1 MSNMVITCN
10 EEAAE
15 IFNIHTNPGHDT
27 RRMAI
32 IHIAMHDA
40 LNSIIQQYHRY
51 AFQAI
56 LNPDASADAAVL
68 EAAYRTIY
76 WAIEDVIKY
85 QDKLIA
91 ESLPGVEYS
100 PGIKFDEIQC
110 KRNILSWY
118 TAQMGGIAD
127 GAAKSNGKIVGQQS
141 ANAIIVKRSNDKSD
155 TVDILSKIPKDGT
168 KDGEF
173 RADYYSTP
181 IAEKN
186 KLIVNFDK
194 VTNFVINSRP
204 PFRQNPDYAK
214 QSEWEK
220 DLNEVKDLG
229 TPDHVLGGLLNAKV
243 EFWSNLKPH
252 IVWNNF
258 AKQIIQANTLD
269 TWTTARVF
277 ALIHTAMADGA
288 ILLFEDIYKFMK
300 WRPVTA
306 IRLLLDPDWN
316 YRKPIPRVPEYPTS
330 FGIFG
335 GAVGQLL
342 ENVFPGPISI
352 NLPTI
357 PIINYTSIADALN
370 DNKLATMYAGRN
382 FRKTMEDSEKQGRLI
397 GNYIYENEFLGV

>member
-10 EEAAE
+10 EKAAE

-27 RRMAI
+27 RRLAI

-40 LNSIIQQYHRY
+40 LNSITQNYGRY
-51 AFQAI
+51 AYTAA
-56 LNPDASADAAVL
+56 LSPNVSADAAVL
-68 EAAYRTIY
+68 EAGYQTMY

-85 QDKLIA
+85 QVKLIT

-100 PGIKFDEIQC
+100 PGIKFDEIKC
-110 KRNILSWY
+110 KNNILGWY
-118 TAQMGGIAD
+118 NMQMGGIAD
-127 GAAKSNGKIVGQQS
+127 GAAKSNGKILGQQC
-141 ANAIIVKRSNDKSD
+141 ANAIIVKRSSDKSD

-168 KDGEF
+168 NDGDF

-194 VTNFVINSRP
+194 VTNFVINNRP
-204 PFRQNPDYAK
+204 HFRQNPDYAN
-214 QSEWEK
+214 QSDWEK

-229 TPDHVLGGLLNAKV
+229 TPDHVLDSQLNAKV

-258 AKQIIQANTLD
+258 AKQVIQANTID
-269 TWTTARVF
+269 AWTTARVF
-277 ALIHTAMADGA
+277 AVIHTAMADGA
-288 ILLFEDIYKFMK
+288 ILLFDDIYRFKK

-306 IRLLLDPDWN
+306 IRILLDPDWN
-316 YRKPIPRVPEYPTS
+316 HRKPIPRVPEYPTS

-335 GAVGQLL
+335 GAAGQIL
-342 ENVFPGPISI
+342 EKVFPDPFSI
-352 NLPTI
+352 NLSTI
-357 PIINYTSIADALN
+357 PIINYTSITDALN
-370 DNKLATMYAGRN
+370 DNTLATIYAGRN
-382 FRKTMEDSEKQGRLI
+382 FRKTMVDSVKQGGLI
-397 GNYIYENEFLGV
+397 GKYIYENEFLKK

>member
-1 MSNMVITCN
+1 MSNMVIICN
-10 EEAAE
+10 EKAAE

-27 RRMAI
+27 RRLAI

-40 LNSIIQQYHRY
+40 LNSIVQQYDRY
-51 AFQAI
+51 AFQVI
-56 LNPDASADAAVL
+56 LNPDTSADAAVL
-68 EAAYRTIY
+68 EAAYHTMY

-85 QDKLIA
+85 QAKLIA

-100 PGIKFDEIQC
+100 PGIKFDESQC
-110 KRNILSWY
+110 KNNILGWY
-118 TAQMGGIAD
+118 TAQMDGIAD
-127 GAAKSNGKIVGQQS
+127 GVAKSNGKIVGQQS
-141 ANAIIVKRSNDKSD
+141 ANAIIVKRSSDKSD

-173 RADYYSTP
+173 RVDYFSTP

-194 VTNFVINSRP
+194 VTNFVINNRP
-204 PFRQNPDYAK
+204 HFRQKPDYAN
-214 QSEWEK
+214 QSDWET
-220 DLNEVKDLG
+220 DLNEVNDLG
-229 TPDHVLGGLLNAKV
+229 TPDHLIDQQLNAKV

-252 IVWNNF
+252 IVWNNI
-258 AKQIIQANTLD
+258 AKQIIQANNLD
-269 TWTTARVF
+269 AWATARVF

-300 WRPVTA
+300 WRPITA

-316 YRKPIPRVPEYPTS
+316 HRKPIPRVPEYPTS

-335 GAVGQLL
+335 GSTGQIL

-357 PIINYTSIADALN
+357 PIINYSSITDALN
-370 DNKLATMYAGRN
+370 DNILATIYAGRN
-382 FRKTMEDSEKQGRLI
+382 FRKTMVDSTRQGRLI
-397 GNYIYENEFLGV
+397 GKYIYENEFLGV